1 MPFLPDWA
9 PNLHPLM
16 VHFPI
21 ALLIFALVFDLFA
34 LIFRN
39 ANWLRYAAG
48 SLYVLGAVT
57 ALVTFF
63 TGKQAADAVNI
74 PALANPTL
82 NKHADWAYYMVWF
95 FGIYGLIRLFLLS
108 KKLSRKWIFS
118 FVIFLIGAGGMFL
131 LFKTAEHG
139 AELVFRHGVG
149 VKAAEEARQ
158 ELAEI
163 QARQEIL
170 AESGIVEQENGSWQ
184 WNPGHGA
191 DIILKEQFNWL
202 IGKPEALNVETVHD
216 ETGGDVLALDPQ
228 NASALI
234 TAAKPLKG
242 VQVDVRINLDQFRGR
257 FMIVHHLQDSL
268 NYDFVMLV
276 KDSFPKE
283 STIGKNDIMKL
294 GRVTAGEEIVDD
306 QANFQAPGWFTL
318 RVVGE
323 GRHFRGYLND
333 KLITH
338 GHSNELP
345 PGPVGFSIQ
354 GSGILLVEFIKVQ
367 ALSE

>member
-1 MPFLPDWA
+1 MPFLPEWA
-9 PNLHPLM
+9 PNLHPLI

-21 ALLIFALVFDLFA
+21 ALLIFALVFDFFA

-48 SLYVLGAVT
+48 SLYVLGAVA

-82 NKHADWAYYMVWF
+82 NKHADWALSTVWF
-95 FGIYGLIRLFLLS
+95 FGIYGLIRLLFLS
-108 KKLSRKWIFS
+108 KKPSQKWVVS
-118 FVIFLIGAGGMFL
+118 FVIFLTGAGGMFL
-131 LFKTAEHG
+131 LFETAEHG

-158 ELAEI
+158 ELAEV
-163 QARQEIL
+163 QARQDIL

-184 WNPGHGA
+184 WNPGYGA

-202 IGKPEALNVETVHD
+202 IGEPEAMNAKTAHD
-216 ETGGDVLALDPQ
+216 ETSGDVLALDPQ
-228 NASALI
+228 NTTALV

-242 VQVDVRINLDQFRGR
+242 VQVDMRINLDQFRGT
-257 FMIVHHLQDSL
+257 FMVVHHLQDSL
-268 NYDFVMLV
+268 TYDFVMLA
-276 KDSFPKE
+276 KDV
-283 STIGKNDIMKL
+283 MKL
-294 GRVTAGEEIVDD
+294 GRMTAGKETVED
-306 QANFQAPGWFTL
+306 QGDFQVRGWFTL
-318 RVVGE
+318 RAVGE
-323 GRHFRGYLND
+323 GRHFRGYVND

-338 GHSNELP
+338 GHANELP

-354 GSGILLVEFIKVQ
+354 GSGILLVDFIKVQ